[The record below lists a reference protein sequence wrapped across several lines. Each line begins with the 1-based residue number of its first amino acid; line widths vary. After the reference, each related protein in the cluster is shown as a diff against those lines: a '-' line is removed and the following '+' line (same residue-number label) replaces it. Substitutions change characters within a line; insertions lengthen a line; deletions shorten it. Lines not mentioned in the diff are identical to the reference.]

1 MTVHEAIE
9 LFRKHQRSTVKQTT
23 LKSYGKFLEKF
34 QERFAEYDVASVSAD
49 DIGNFLD
56 ECTDNLNRSTRHLR
70 YAQTKA
76 FFNYVIEACD
86 LNIKNPCNAGVL
98 FKTFK
103 NVYHSPRKIL
113 DKETVDEIIFNS
125 RSARDRL
132 ILELQARCG
141 LRIGE
146 VLSLRAS
153 DVSGRKLIIQQPK
166 SGRDAEVAFMPEH
179 ISSRLTEY
187 ITAKQLSPDDRVF
200 PLCYTAVR
208 NLVTGLGQKLNVKI
222 SPHDLRRH
230 SATYASRNGVPLE
243 IISKVILRHQDL
255 KTTQIYLGKISDTE
269 AIRWMDVL
277 HGK

>member
-1 MTVHEAIE
+1 MTIEEAIE
-9 LFRKHQRSTVKQTT
+9 LFRKHQNVTVKKST
-23 LKSYGKFLEKF
+23 LKSYGKFLE
-34 QERFAEYDVASVSAD
+34 RFKARFSLREVVSVTAD
-49 DIGNFLD
+49 DIGKFLE
-56 ECTDNLNRSTRHLR
+56 ECAETLSRATRHLR
-70 YAQTKA
+70 YAQLKA
-76 FFNYVIEACD
+76 FFNYVIETSD

-103 NVYHSPRKIL
+103 NVCHRPRKIL

-125 RSARDRL
+125 QNVRDRL

-146 VLSLRAS
+146 VLNLCAS
-153 DVSGRKLIIQQPK
+153 DVSGRKLIIQEPK

-179 ISSRLTEY
+179 IATRLTEY
-187 ITAKQLSPDDRVF
+187 IQTKQMSPEDRVF

-208 NLVTGLGQKLNVKI
+208 NLVTGLGKKMNVKI

-243 IISKVILRHQDL
+243 IISNEQARAPCA
-255 KTTQIYLGKISDTE
+255 LGTG
-269 AIRWMDVL
+269 MNCL
-277 HGK
+277 P